1 MTKCRSKVKD
11 PWSSSI
17 TSANAMLTLDIN
29 SRAVLIVRLICHDE
43 KVYEENI
50 FCTTSQHK
58 SQLHFPSQNTR
69 TCTKLTYKQQS
80 TLIKPMGFFPSFS
93 FQFYYDQTTSTK
105 VTSMLPEIAPEM
117 RPSMKKNIWGV
128 SLNFR
133 RSLRVVFTFYS
144 LRWGSKNESSEIQA
158 KEGSN

>member
-1 MTKCRSKVKD
+1 MTKYLSKLKE
-11 PWSSSI
+11 PWSSGI
-17 TSANAMLTLDIN
+17 TSANAMPTLNIN
-29 SRAVLIVRLICHDE
+29 SRAVLIVCLICHVE

-50 FCTTSQHK
+50 FCKTSQHK

-69 TCTKLTYKQQS
+69 TCTKRTYKQQS
-80 TLIKPMGFFPSFS
+80 TLIKPMGIFPSFS
-93 FQFYYDQTTSTK
+93 FQFHYDQTTSTK

-117 RPSMKKNIWGV
+117 RSSMKKNIWGV

-133 RSLRVVFTFYS
+133 RLLWVVFTFYS